1 MALLLVIACGGDA
14 TATPAP
20 GAPAAAPTESPSR
33 SDAAIRVNLGGEPNN
48 LDPQLA
54 SSLLEFSV
62 LRQISQGL
70 LGFDENLILTPLVA
84 AVVPT
89 VENGGITADGL
100 TYTFKL
106 RDGVTWSDGRPL
118 TAGDF
123 EYTFKRLLSSETAGP
138 YSDFFTVIRGGEE
151 YLTALDADQA
161 AKAGLRK
168 ALGISAASDD
178 TLIINLAAPN
188 PTFLQKVAL
197 VAALPVRQDVIERH
211 SAAWTEAGNHVGNGP

>member
-1 MALLLVIACGGDA
+1 MKLDFGAGSGDGTASDESRGPEPGSGSDPAGENRNIRSTVSIKQLLAIAGILALLLVVACGGAA
-14 TATPAP
+14 TATPVP
-20 GAPAAAPTESPSR
+20 GAPAAAPTQSPSR

-70 LGFDENLILTPLVA
+70 LGFDENLILMPMVA

-123 EYTFKRLLSSETAGP
+123 EYTFKRLLSPRWPDHTRISSPSSGAGKN
-138 YSDFFTVIRGGEE
+138 T
-151 YLTALDADQA
+151 
-161 AKAGLRK
+161 
-168 ALGISAASDD
+168 
-178 TLIINLAAPN
+178 
-188 PTFLQKVAL
+188 
-197 VAALPVRQDVIERH
+197 
-211 SAAWTEAGNHVGNGP
+211 